1 MSRDQHEGDAGPEA
15 QNFRVPP
22 DHKRSGDESF
32 PSAPER
38 ANTERKHAS
47 RTITTLEELDAD
59 IAARDKDETQRQ
71 AEWQKQ
77 ENEKQR
83 LWTERQREKWEP
95 KTRALEALKVT
106 GNIAEDARAFLE
118 ATRFNP
124 ENLDVADQEAYRNGD
139 PQGLLR
145 YFQEVDR
152 LCNAAPSRRH
162 NSDATGQDFSTYDG
176 IVEAYFA
183 TYHRI
188 VKEIIGAAETRQ
200 DRTANG

>member
-1 MSRDQHEGDAGPEA
+1 MSRDQHEGEVGKTA
-15 QNFRVPP
+15 QDFMAPP
-22 DHKRSGDESF
+22 DHNGSANEST
-32 PSAPER
+32 PSAPDHPK
-38 ANTERKHAS
+38 TERRPAS
-47 RTITTLEELDAD
+47 RPITTLEELDAD
-59 IAARDKDETQRQ
+59 IAAWERYEAQRQ
-71 AEWQKQ
+71 AAWQKQ
-77 ENEKQR
+77 EDEKQR
-83 LWTERQREKWEP
+83 EWTERQREKWEP

-106 GNIAEDARAFLE
+106 GDIAEDARAFFE